1 MSHAVSGMARAV
13 CALVLS
19 LAPLAA
25 RATTYCV
32 SDANELQAALD
43 SASASNDDDEI
54 RLRQGIYSS
63 ATTFTYSSANPGWA
77 FLTGGWVEANGN
89 PCGVEVMTANSTVLD
104 GGGTHPVLH
113 MYFAPPGAT
122 NRGPRYGVW
131 NLSIVNGYGDSAQ
144 FQRGGGLQISSSA
157 DIQVEIWLD
166 NLIVAGNAGY
176 FGGGADLYVRRGLI
190 RVVNS
195 LFANN
200 AAPTTASAH
209 FAAVALTGDG
219 PNGVLV
225 ANSTFVYGTCAGV
238 GNRGC
243 GIGVN
248 VGAGMR
254 LDVVNSIFA
263 NNEVSDV
270 NVEGETAAGFGDGV
284 AFADY
289 SLVGTTSGT
298 LPLTATHALAGDP
311 HFESPGGNDFRLRDD
326 SPFINQ
332 GLGTIPIYGYL
343 ANDLDGAPREAWG
356 ALDPGAFENQ
366 TWNFIFAD
374 GFDQPSAR

>member
-1 MSHAVSGMARAV
+1 MSHATTAMARAMFG
-13 CALVLS
+13 LTLS
-19 LAPLAA
+19 IASLLGHAA
-25 RATTYCV
+25 SYCV
-32 SDANELQAALD
+32 SNATELQAALD
-43 SASASNDDDEI
+43 SASVSNDDDEI
-54 RLRQGIYSS
+54 RLRQGIYSAAS
-63 ATTFTYSSANPGWA
+63 TFAYISANPGWT
-77 FLTGGWVEANGN
+77 FLTGGWIEANGS
-89 PCGVEVMTANSTVLD
+89 PCGMQVMTANSTVLD
-104 GGGTHPVLH
+104 GGGTHRVLS
-113 MYFAPPGAT
+113 MNFAPPGT
-122 NRGPRYGVW
+122 PTRGPRYGVW

-144 FQRGGGLQISSSA
+144 FQRGGGLQISSGA

-200 AAPTTASAH
+200 AAPTSALAH
-209 FAAVALTGDG
+209 FSAVALTGDG

-225 ANSTFVYGTCAGV
+225 ANSTFVYGTCPGL

-248 VGAGMR
+248 LGAGMR
-254 LDVVNSIFA
+254 LDIVNSLFS
-263 NNEVSDV
+263 NNEVSDI
-270 NVEGETAAGFGDGV
+270 NIEGAAAAGFGDGI

-343 ANDLDGAPREAWG
+343 ASDLDGAPRVAFG

-366 TWNFIFAD
+366 TWNFIFAN
-374 GFDQPSAR
+374 GFD

>member
-1 MSHAVSGMARAV
+1 MSHAKFGMARAV
-13 CALVLS
+13 FALTLS
-19 LAPLAA
+19 TAPLLGH
-25 RATTYCV
+25 ATNYCV
-32 SDANELQAALD
+32 SNASELQAALD
-43 SASASNDDDEI
+43 SASVSNDDDEI
-54 RLRQGIYSS
+54 RLRQGVYSS
-63 ATTFTYSSANPGWA
+63 ATTFTYNSANPGWA
-77 FLTGGWVEANGN
+77 FLTGGWIEANGS
-89 PCGVEVMTANSTVLD
+89 PCGMQVMTANSTVLD

-113 MYFAPPGAT
+113 MYFVPPGAT
-122 NRGPRYGVW
+122 NRGPRYGVR

-144 FQRGGGLQISSSA
+144 FQRGGGLQISSTA
-157 DIQVEIWLD
+157 DIQVEIFLD
-166 NLIVAGNAGY
+166 NLIVASNAGY
-176 FGGGADLYVRRGLI
+176 FAGGADLYVHRGLI

-200 AAPTTASAH
+200 AAPTTALAH

-225 ANSTFVYGTCAGV
+225 ANSTFVYGTCAGL
-238 GNRGC
+238 GGRGC

-248 VGAGMR
+248 LGAGMR
-254 LDVVNSIFA
+254 LDVVNSVFS
-263 NNEVSDV
+263 NNDVSDI
-270 NVEGETAAGFGDGV
+270 NIEGAAAAGYGNGA

-289 SLVGTTSGT
+289 SLVGATSGN

-311 HFESPGGNDFRLRDD
+311 LFESPGGNDFRLRND
-326 SPFINQ
+326 SPLINQ

-366 TWNFIFAD
+366 TWNFIFAN
-374 GFDQPSAR
+374 GFD